1 MLRSEPAPDSQS
13 FKAVRRRKPFYRST
27 SDTGDLSAVLP
38 GMSPCGRTNMRIR
51 GWLGRVDQTTK
62 VKGLFVTPRRL
73 PASADST
80 SNWGGCGS
88 SSDVRASKTRLYSR
102 PSVRQPRQDRKT
114 HSE

>member
-51 GWLGRVDQTTK
+51 GWLGRADQTTK
-62 VKGLFVTPRRL
+62 VKGLFFTPADCRHRPTAKQLGRL
-73 PASADST
+73 RLVFGREGEQDEAVLKAECSAT
-80 SNWGGCGS
+80 TA
-88 SSDVRASKTRLYSR
+88 R
-102 PSVRQPRQDRKT
+102 
-114 HSE
+114 SENS